1 VKWYPSFAPKLRKL
15 VFHVANFASEQQL
28 YGVLYRVD
36 DGEWLNLKQGEDI
49 EMLEVD
55 AGGTVRNKSNDSRWQ
70 NKPH

>member
-1 VKWYPSFAPKLRKL
+1 MVICTKLRKL

-49 EMLEVD
+49 ELLEVD
-55 AGGTVRNKSNDSRWQ
+55 AGEPQLEIKA
-70 NKPH
+70 